1 MQKDERQVQLL
12 ARYREG
18 RVPWDDV
25 LPPPEVVAVAARLSA
40 GWVLDLGCGYGRAA
54 IYLARLGWRA
64 VGVDF
69 VHLAVAE
76 ARHRALA
83 AGVGR
88 QTLFV
93 QGRVTELG
101 FLNGRFDFI
110 LDVGCLHNLTEPET
124 AQYSQHVTRLLKKGG
139 TYQLFAHLRD
149 EKKPSLEEQRWI
161 AEQTILTQFQPHLT
175 LVKAEKGWTQ
185 VENNPP
191 WQSAWFWFQK

>member
-1 MQKDERQVQLL
+1 MQIDDRQSRLL
-12 ARYREG
+12 ARYQEG
-18 RVPWDDV
+18 RVPWDDP
-25 LPPPEVVAVAARLSA
+25 LPPPEVVALANELPV
-40 GWVLDLGCGYGRAA
+40 GWMLDLGCGYGRAD
-54 IYLARLGWRA
+54 IYLAQLGWRA

-76 ARHRALA
+76 ARRRALA
-83 AGVGR
+83 AGVAR

-110 LDVGCLHNLTEPET
+110 LDVGCMHNLTEPELI
-124 AQYSQHVTRLLKKGG
+124 QYRQHVTHLLKKGG
-139 TYQLFAHLRD
+139 TYLLFAHLRD
-149 EKKPSLEEQRWI
+149 EQNPSPDEHRWI
-161 AEQTILTQFQPHLT
+161 AEQTILTQFQPALT